1 MAAITLSYPRCRLA
15 PHQPEFSESIATF
28 CSAPQLLSRLVSNHA
43 ADFVSCSWCQ
53 RINRFQQI
61 SASFL
66 AVATRAILAL
76 QRLRIRVE
84 KFANA
89 IS

>member
-1 MAAITLSYPRCRLA
+1 MAAITLSYSRCRLA
-15 PHQPEFSESIATF
+15 PHQPEFSQSITAF
-28 CSAPQLLSRLVSNHA
+28 SSAPQLLSRLVSNHA

-66 AVATRAILAL
+66 AVVSQAILAFE
-76 QRLRIRVE
+76 RFRIRVA
-84 KFANA
+84 KLANA
-89 IS
+89 LS